1 MNFNGYFKSVNLML
15 YIANLS
21 MYFVSAIV
29 GLAGKENHLS
39 HYPWTKDK
47 QAVSNIL
54 LYTQIKNLFSF

>member
-1 MNFNGYFKSVNLML
+1 
-15 YIANLS
+15 

>member
-1 MNFNGYFKSVNLML
+1 
-15 YIANLS
+15 

-54 LYTQIKNLFSF
+54 LYTQIKNLFFLISYHLMDILFI